1 MLSELDQLV
10 GSFYIGKFCEDVDCY
25 IQDSHRMD
33 LKNAK
38 KLVESKRSNDKYG
51 DYSILAVVDY

>member
-1 MLSELDQLV
+1 MLSELDKLI
-10 GSFYIGKFCEDVDCY
+10 GCFYVGKFCEDADCY

-38 KLVESKRSNDKYG
+38 KLVKSKRSNNKDGEYT
-51 DYSILAVVDY
+51 ILGVVDY